1 MNDNMTCEK
10 GCQRPSQTASYYG
23 LGLAD
28 AKKKEENTQTNSI
41 LTETIEALRRNQ
53 TTFETGN
60 SEHDWTPANQFEH
73 FHKNQTA

>member
-53 TTFETGN
+53 N
-60 SEHDWTPANQFEH
+60 NI
-73 FHKNQTA
+73 